1 MVCIDVFGYCYFGS
15 YANHIICSVCV
26 PYYTD
31 SVCLSPVD
39 ETLTSEANDISQL
52 QLATLF
58 RDKQFK
64 KFIELLE
71 LLEKGR
77 RPSQVAITHM
87 VTDALKAYLASQ
99 DFHDQPDK
107 LVSALQAVGWSFP
120 SKLLLPSEGK
130 RRSAPPSPTSLHA
143 SPSSLSLP
151 TSSH

>member
-1 MVCIDVFGYCYFGS
+1 ML
-15 YANHIICSVCV
+15 IISSVCVPYYTDSIFLSPVDETLTSV

-87 VTDALKAYLASQ
+87 VTDALKAYLGSQ

-120 SKLLLPSEGK
+120 SKLLLP
-130 RRSAPPSPTSLHA
+130 
-143 SPSSLSLP
+143 
-151 TSSH
+151 